1 MTSAKRR
8 IRVRRWAVVV
18 VATACVLLT
27 GCSTQVSGAVAPVT
41 GSPGGTIVD
50 DAAITTASNTTAAAP
65 SVGSA
70 PDSSAATSSGPAGW
84 SAEVVPLGSVG
95 MVSPTGELTA
105 QVIGDRVCFAPAGA
119 VGSCAALAP
128 GDSPTLALFSPD
140 GEYLLVVAGHPP
152 DIGAYVL
159 ATEDASVR
167 VLGTDGVRDFTT
179 GSAPPRWDLSSAA
192 WGASG
197 SSVLLLPM
205 TDQSAGDLIEFDLTS
220 GGVGR
225 SVELPAELANSSPSL
240 WAAAGGIAVVPNIGA
255 LRHTLWWA
263 DTEGGGVRKLTEV
276 AEPEASLLLSAVD
289 PTGRIVLVC
298 PRSAAGFLGATV
310 GVVVDIAQTSPLLK
324 NSDSCAGA
332 VFSADGRYLATTAE
346 VAGDH
351 LLTIVDR
358 ASGESVLVSSL
369 DFPAAPKV
377 PPLLTWHGDTI
388 VATALSGDSATP
400 TVLVR
405 LTR

>member
-1 MTSAKRR
+1 M
-8 IRVRRWAVVV
+8 V
-18 VATACVLLT
+18 VATACVLLA

-50 DAAITTASNTTAAAP
+50 DAAITTASNTTRRP
-65 SVGSA
+65 RRLGST
-70 PDSSAATSSGPAGW
+70 PDSSAATPSGPAGW
-84 SAEVVPLGSVG
+84 SAEVVPLGSAG

-167 VLGTDGVRDFTT
+167 VLGPDGVRDFTT

-225 SVELPAELANSSPSL
+225 PIELPAELANSSPSL

-276 AEPEASLLLSAVD
+276 AEPDASLLLSAVD

-298 PRSAAGFLGATV
+298 PGRPPASWAPPWASWSTTAR
-310 GVVVDIAQTSPLLK
+310 TSPLLK

-346 VAGDH
+346 VDGDY

-369 DFPAAPKV
+369 HFPAAPKV
-377 PPLLTWHGDTI
+377 PPLLAWP
-388 VATALSGDSATP
+388 AT
-400 TVLVR
+400 
-405 LTR
+405 